1 MQQSG
6 EIRVHFLGI
15 SEDVLTF
22 HMTYQNGEEKD
33 YQVLEEGK
41 MLYSLDYPY
50 ADIFYITIMVPG
62 TEYIKYTGNDC
73 DMYAVVDA
81 LH

>member
-1 MQQSG
+1 
-6 EIRVHFLGI
+6 
-15 SEDVLTF
+15 
-22 HMTYQNGEEKD
+22 
-33 YQVLEEGK
+33 

-81 LH
+81 KKGTDKKMDQYIKDELLSKNERMNVFSKLEMRASFERYVRKY